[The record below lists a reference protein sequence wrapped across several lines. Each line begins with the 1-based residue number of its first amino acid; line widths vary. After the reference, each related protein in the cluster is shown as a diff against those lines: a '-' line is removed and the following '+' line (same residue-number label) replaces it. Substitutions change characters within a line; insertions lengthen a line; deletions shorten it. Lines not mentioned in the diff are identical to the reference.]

1 MAKNKKTRRRRAS
14 TRSLAART
22 SQSEIGEPKPGVI
35 TMESVF
41 GKVEVPVTLTDQ
53 HGAGP
58 TGSDDEGFY
67 VLELVDCE
75 AELSYVS
82 PRMARRALVEAEGL
96 DPFVADQ
103 LAHNFP
109 VMVPTLILRGDRGRL
124 LAVAPMVRRVR
135 RVALY
140 HGDTRAAL
148 MGKVYDLPRLVL
160 AEFQNGAAEEEGAA
174 ALAGLFEKWSGRL
187 LILLVAH
194 VRNKRP
200 GAPLDDGQVIAA
212 HEVELER
219 PVLWHLG
226 ERGDP
231 T

>member
-1 MAKNKKTRRRRAS
+1 MARNKKTRKRRAAM
-14 TRSLAART
+14 RSSAKRT
-22 SQSEIGEPKPGVI
+22 SQSEIGEPKTGVI

-41 GKVEVPVTLTDQ
+41 GKVEVPVTLTHE
-53 HGAGP
+53 HGGGVTGP
-58 TGSDDEGFY
+58 DDDEFY
-67 VLELVDCE
+67 VLELIDCE

-103 LAHNFP
+103 LAQNFP
-109 VMVPTLILRGDRGRL
+109 VLVPTLIMRGDRGRL
-124 LAVAPMVRRVR
+124 LAVASMVRRLR
-135 RVALY
+135 MVALY
-140 HGDTRAAL
+140 HGDVRGAL
-148 MGKVYDLPRLVL
+148 MGKVYGLPRMVL
-160 AEFQNGAAEEEGAA
+160 AEFQNGSAEEAAAE
-174 ALAGLFEKWSGRL
+174 ALAGLFEKWSGQL

-194 VRNKRP
+194 VRNKSP
-200 GAPLDDGQVIAA
+200 DAPLDDGQVIAA

-219 PVLWHLG
+219 PILWHLG

>member
-1 MAKNKKTRRRRAS
+1 M
-14 TRSLAART
+14 
-22 SQSEIGEPKPGVI
+22 
-35 TMESVF
+35 
-41 GKVEVPVTLTDQ
+41 
-53 HGAGP
+53 
-58 TGSDDEGFY
+58 
-67 VLELVDCE
+67 
-75 AELSYVS
+75 
-82 PRMARRALVEAEGL
+82 
-96 DPFVADQ
+96 
-103 LAHNFP
+103 
-109 VMVPTLILRGDRGRL
+109 
-124 LAVAPMVRRVR
+124 
-135 RVALY
+135 ALY

-160 AEFQNGAAEEEGAA
+160 AEFQNGAAKEEGAA